1 MFYESSSRALL
12 SKGRRPSQL
21 PSQLPSQVPMSKIS
35 VLTQNSSFNSFRE
48 PMKFTQTY
56 YDKNNIEKYHSIL
69 YTMSIYRSSLRIL
82 GIDPNTS
89 ISDIATRF
97 NIRPVQYSRPYR
109 NGRMTA
115 PVSFPLRV
123 GTSSYNAF
131 VETKILD
138 IVQNTD
144 VVQTL
149 FFECE
154 INKTGEWEPYQTD
167 SIVKGKIRELDRKA
181 KYTAELIEKNLRQ
194 SNVEVRNV
202 SWRLLGDPE
211 QWNAPKGKSKIK
223 MKMGCRNNVPMK
235 PITDYLPR
243 ILKIEGDKIEE
254 WNTNK
259 GECVQDYLTD
269 FYKDQNGMKKLVKD
283 DDWLYKI
290 IDEKK
295 IIELK
300 EEGVCIDELKLFCDK
315 AKVSMIA
322 YDADDNCITY
332 YKPVEISDKR
342 KSLMFRCMNAHI
354 YPIED
359 EEERRSITAR
369 ARYFEN
375 PTIHSNDINP
385 IKYAIKEKKT
395 DKKSKKVKE
404 GVPMDSESGAFED
417 KEWKLIFMTERKT
430 NYTMDEINEFM
441 LSNLYEIGMPHPSG
455 KNRYNFNDGKLTEI
469 IYTQS
474 KIKVFGKPKDLLA
487 EEYCYRNHIKYEGQN
502 TTDLCMYEFNKFFG
516 IDKFDKNPYI
526 SNFNPNVLENL
537 TEAKGGRSHIG
548 LLDESFVED
557 KYDENNILREM
568 IRDGRAFAYDIEKCY
583 SSLLMNPLDD
593 WIVMDYKD
601 EVEEFDGFASGELKE
616 NLADGEICPLELK
629 TGLYFVSTDDIT
641 LFKKSNWYSNKL
653 IEMAIENNIQFK
665 IKKQIIPSKILRNEF
680 HELID
685 LIYKKSGQDEKT
697 TKTIINSIT
706 GMLGKSESSSTK
718 VQITTDDKEMY
729 ELLDI
734 NEHNEIIMKELE
746 YENERLWV
754 YGSIKENKWLSNCIP
769 MYIQILDWSNMK
781 LFEMTKRI
789 GGTPI
794 YRKVDMVVSLGGNI
808 IDEPKYKDITT
819 WGSYR
824 YIKPTDVHISL
835 LNLEKAFPMSMI
847 IDKNWSECNEE
858 PNFYSSDQATE
869 ILEYAIDNGGG
880 LIQGMAGTGK
890 TKILK
895 EGDKESPVF
904 APTNASARNAG
915 GQTYHIALG
924 MSEDGKISQGNIL
937 KFKGKPYIRVDEIGM
952 VNLDGLI
959 KLMLLKQS
967 LGITIICF
975 GDLENQLT
983 PIEDDREFM
992 EDFSYI
998 DHSIL
1003 KYICGY
1009 NKIVLT
1015 ENFRQKDEPKFIGL
1029 LNEVRLNNY
1038 TPTLPLI
1045 NLSPIELSE
1054 TKNIVF
1060 FNRTRD
1066 RINDMVMNAVKPID
1080 AIWIEYN
1087 RKMDDKPKSLWLF
1100 KGLKL
1105 MAIKNNM
1112 KLGLINSDEFIVKEF
1127 NNETFT
1133 IEDEWEKI
1141 KTIPIEDI
1149 HKYFVVNY
1157 ASTIY
1162 KNQGLTIKSPR
1173 KVVIYD
1179 WMFQSQ
1185 YRRVKYTILTRVQK
1199 LDQLYIGEKE
1209 EEQYQTCGQR
1219 PYYIKDGERYSL

>member
-1 MFYESSSRALL
+1 MFQESSLEEVEN
-12 SKGRRPSQL
+12 SQL
-21 PSQLPSQVPMSKIS
+21 PMNRFYVF
-35 VLTQNSSFNSFRE
+35 TQTSLFNSLIH
-48 PMKFTQTY
+48 PMLHITQTY
-56 YDKNNIEKYHSIL
+56 YDKNNIEKSHSI
-69 YTMSIYRSSLRIL
+69 YKMANFRTSLRIL

-97 NIRPVQYSRPYR
+97 NIKPVQYSRPYR
-109 NGRMTA
+109 NGRLA
-115 PVSFPLRV
+115 PPISFRIKQ
-123 GTSSYNAF
+123 GTPSYNNF

-138 IVQNTD
+138 MVHNAD

-154 INKTGEWEPYQTD
+154 INRTGEWENYSTD
-167 SIVKGKIRELDRKA
+167 KKIKGKLRELDMKA
-181 KYTAELIEKNLRQ
+181 KYTAEIIEKNLRQ

-202 SWRLLGDPE
+202 SWRLLGEP
-211 QWNAPKGKSKIK
+211 QKWNAPNGKTKIK
-223 MKMGCRNNVPMK
+223 MKMGCRKRDIPMN
-235 PITDYLPR
+235 PITNYIPR
-243 ILKIEGDKIEE
+243 ILKIEGDKDEE

-283 DDWLYKI
+283 EDWLYKI
-290 IDEKK
+290 IDENK

-322 YDADDNCITY
+322 YDADNNCITY
-332 YKPVEISDKR
+332 YKPEDMGNEKR

-354 YPIED
+354 YPIEND
-359 EEERRSITAR
+359 EERKSIKEK

-375 PTIHSNDINP
+375 PTIHSNDINSL
-385 IKYAIKEKKT
+385 KYAIKEKKT

-404 GVPMDSESGAFED
+404 EVKEED
-417 KEWKLIFMTERKT
+417 KEWKLTFMPDREIK
-430 NYTMDEINEFM
+430 YTMDEVNEFM
-441 LSNLYEIGMPHPSG
+441 LSNLYENGIPHPSG

-469 IYTQS
+469 IYS
-474 KIKVFGKPKDLLA
+474 KTLMKVFGKPKDLLA
-487 EEYCYRNHIKYEGQN
+487 EEYCYRNHIKFEGQN
-502 TTDLCMYEFNKFFG
+502 TTDLCMYEINKFFG
-516 IDKFDKNPYI
+516 IDSFDKNPYN
-526 SNFNPNVLENL
+526 SNFNPLVLENL
-537 TEAKGGRSHIG
+537 IEAKGGRSHIG
-548 LLDESFVED
+548 LLDESFIEE
-557 KYDENNILREM
+557 KYDENNLLREM
-568 IRDGRAFAYDIEKCY
+568 IRDGRAVAYDIEKCY
-583 SSLLMNPLDD
+583 SSLLMNPLDN

-601 EVEEFDGFASGELKE
+601 EYNDFDG
-616 NLADGEICPLELK
+616 ELK

-641 LFKKSNWYSNKL
+641 LFKKSNWYSNKI
-653 IEMAIENNIQFK
+653 IEMAIENDIKFK
-665 IKKQIIPSKILRNEF
+665 IKKQIIPSKILPNKF
-680 HELID
+680 NELIN
-685 LIYKKSGQDEKT
+685 LIYHKSGQDSKT
-697 TKTIINSIT
+697 TKSIVNSIT
-706 GMLGKSESSSTK
+706 GMLGKSQSSSTK
-718 VQITTDDKEMY
+718 VQITNDDKEMY

-794 YRKVDMVVSLGGNI
+794 YRKVDMVICLGGNI
-808 IDEPKYKDITT
+808 IDEPKKKDITT

-824 YIKPTDVHISL
+824 LMDKNDATKINL
-835 LNLEKAFPMSMI
+835 LNVEKAFPMNI
-847 IDKNWSECNEE
+847 ITDKKWSVCDEE
-858 PNFYSSDQATE
+858 PKFYSSNQATE
-869 ILEYAIDNGGG
+869 ILEYAIDNGGC
-880 LIQGMAGTGK
+880 LIQGNAGTGK

-895 EGDKESPVF
+895 EGDKDAPVL

-915 GQTYHIALG
+915 GTTYHKALG
-924 MSEDGKISQGNIL
+924 MGEDGKLSQGNIL
-937 KFKGKPYIRVDEIGM
+937 KFKGKPYIMVDEIGM
-952 VNLDGLI
+952 VSFDGLV
-959 KLMLLKQS
+959 KLMLLKQM

-975 GDLENQLT
+975 GDLDNQLT
-983 PIEDDREFM
+983 PVEDDRRFM
-992 EDFSYI
+992 EEFSYKN
-998 DHSIL
+998 HSIL

-1009 NKIVLT
+1009 NKVVLT
-1015 ENFRQKDEPKFIGL
+1015 ENFRQKTEPEFIGL
-1029 LNEVRLNNY
+1029 LDDVRLNNY
-1038 TPTLPLI
+1038 TPQIPLI
-1045 NLSPIELSE
+1045 NLSPIELCE

-1060 FNRTRD
+1060 FNKTRD
-1066 RINDMVMNAVKPID
+1066 RINDMVMNAIKPTD
-1080 AIWIEYN
+1080 AKWIEYE
-1087 RKMDDKPKSLWLF
+1087 RKIGDKPNSLWLF

-1112 KLGLINSDEFIVKEF
+1112 KLGLINSDEFIVKEY

-1133 IEDEWEKI
+1133 IDDEWGET
-1141 KTIPIEDI
+1141 KTLPIDDI

-1162 KNQGLTIKSPR
+1162 KNQGLTIKAPR

-1199 LDQLYIGEKE
+1199 LEQLYIGEKE
-1209 EEQYQTCGQR
+1209 EKTYLTCGQR
-1219 PYYIKDGERYSL
+1219 PEYTEDDIGFDDYDDYSLGDEDLYALEN

>member
-1 MFYESSSRALL
+1 MFYESSSQLPSQL
-12 SKGRRPSQL
+12 SSQL
-21 PSQLPSQVPMSKIS
+21 PSQLPMSRIF
-35 VLTQNSSFNSFRE
+35 VLTQNSSFNSYR
-48 PMKFTQTY
+48 PYHMITQSY
-56 YDKNNIEKYHSIL
+56 SDKKDLNNFHSI
-69 YTMSIYRSSLRIL
+69 YTSMTTYRSSLRIL

-89 ISDIATRF
+89 INDIVTRF

-123 GTSSYNAF
+123 GTTSYNTF
-131 VETKILD
+131 VETKIQD

-154 INKTGEWEPYQTD
+154 INKSGEWEYYSTETN
-167 SIVKGKIRELDRKA
+167 VKGKLRELDIKA
-181 KYTAELIEKNLRQ
+181 KNTAEIILKNLRQ

-202 SWRLLGDPE
+202 SWRLLGEPQ

-223 MKMGCRNNVPMK
+223 MKMGCRKRDITMK

-254 WNTNK
+254 WNNNK

-283 DDWLYKI
+283 EDWLYKI
-290 IDEKK
+290 IDENK

-300 EEGVCIDELKLFCDK
+300 EEGICIDELKLFCDK

-332 YKPVEISDKR
+332 YKPVDMGNEKR

-354 YPIED
+354 YPID
-359 EEERRSITAR
+359 NEEERKSITER
-369 ARYFEN
+369 SKGIHFDID
-375 PTIHSNDINP
+375 IHSKDINP
-385 IKYAIKEKKT
+385 LKYAIKEKKT
-395 DKKSKKVKE
+395 DKTSKKQK
-404 GVPMDSESGAFED
+404 SED
-417 KEWKLIFMTERKT
+417 KEWKLIFMPDRETK
-430 NYTMDEINEFM
+430 YTMDEVNEFM

-469 IYTQS
+469 KYSQS

-487 EEYCYRNHIKYEGQN
+487 EEYCYRNHIKYEGQT
-502 TTDLCMYEFNKFFG
+502 TTDLCIVEFNKFFD
-516 IDKFDKNPYI
+516 IDRFDKNPYI
-526 SNFNPNVLENL
+526 SNFNPIVLENII
-537 TEAKGGRSHIG
+537 EAKGGRSHIG
-548 LLDESFVED
+548 LLDESFIEE

-568 IRDGRAFAYDIEKCY
+568 IRDGRAVAYDIEKCY
-583 SSLLMNPLDD
+583 SSLLKEPLDG
-593 WIVMDYKD
+593 WIALDYKD
-601 EVEEFDGFASGELKE
+601 EVEEFDG
-616 NLADGEICPLELK
+616 ELK

-641 LFKKSNWYSNKL
+641 LFKKSNWYSNK
-653 IEMAIENNIQFK
+653 IIQMAIDNDIKFK
-665 IKKQIIPSKILRNEF
+665 IKKQILPSKILPNKF

-685 LIYKKSGQDEKT
+685 IIYKKSGEDEKT

-706 GMLGKSESSSTK
+706 GMLGKSESSSNK

-746 YENERLWV
+746 FENERLWV
-754 YGSIKENKWLSNCIP
+754 YGSIKDNKWLSNCIP
-769 MYIQILDWSNMK
+769 MYIQLLDWSNMK
-781 LFEMTKRI
+781 LFEMTKQI
-789 GGTPI
+789 GGTSI
-794 YRKVDMVVSLGGNI
+794 YRKVDMVVCLGGNI
-808 IDEPKYKDITT
+808 INEPKYKDITT

-824 YIKPTDVHISL
+824 YMKPFDVHMSL
-835 LNLEKAFPMSMI
+835 LNIEKAFPMSMI
-847 IDKNWSECNEE
+847 TDKNWSECNEE

-869 ILEYAIDNGGG
+869 ILEYLIDNGGG
-880 LIQGMAGTGK
+880 LIQGGAGTGK
-890 TKILK
+890 TNILLK
-895 EGDKESPVF
+895 GDKNAPVL
-904 APTNASARNAG
+904 APTWASARNAG
-915 GQTYHIALG
+915 GQTYHMALG

-937 KFKGKPYIRVDEIGM
+937 KFKGKPYIMIDEIGM
-952 VNLDGLI
+952 VNLDGLV

-975 GDLENQLT
+975 GDLDNQLT
-983 PIEDDREFM
+983 PVEDDREFM
-992 EDFSYI
+992 EEFSYK
-998 DHSIL
+998 DHPIL

-1015 ENFRQKDEPKFIGL
+1015 ENFRQKSEPKFIGL
-1029 LNEVRLNNY
+1029 LDEVRLNNY
-1038 TPTLPLI
+1038 TPKIPLI
-1045 NLSPIELSE
+1045 NLSPIELCE

-1060 FNRTRD
+1060 FNKTRD
-1066 RINDMVMNAVKPID
+1066 RINDMIMNAIKPTD
-1080 AIWIEYN
+1080 AIWMEYD
-1087 RKMDDKPKSLWLF
+1087 RKIGDKPKSLWLF

-1105 MAIKNNM
+1105 MAIKNNIA
-1112 KLGLINSDEFIVKEF
+1112 LELINSDEFIVKDY
-1127 NNETFT
+1127 NTDTFT
-1133 IEDEWEKI
+1133 IEDEFDR
-1141 KTIPIEDI
+1141 TINIPLTDI

-1162 KNQGLTIKSPR
+1162 KNQGLTIKDPR
-1173 KVVIYD
+1173 KVIIYD

-1199 LDQLYIGEKE
+1199 FEQLYIGEKE
-1209 EEQYQTCGQR
+1209 EDYQQ
-1219 PYYIKDGERYSL
+1219 P

>member
-1 MFYESSSRALL
+1 MFRESSFKEVKS
-12 SKGRRPSQL
+12 SP
-21 PSQLPSQVPMSKIS
+21 VPMD
-35 VLTQNSSFNSFRE
+35 TNYDSSQIALFNSYC
-48 PMKFTQTY
+48 PYHMITQTY
-56 YDKNNIEKYHSIL
+56 YDKNYLEKYHSV
-69 YTMSIYRSSLRIL
+69 YNMANYRTSLRIL

-123 GTSSYNAF
+123 GTASYNTF
-131 VETKILD
+131 VETKIQD

-154 INKTGEWEPYQTD
+154 INKGGEWEYYQTD
-167 SIVKGKIRELDRKA
+167 TIVKGKIRELDRKA
-181 KYTAELIEKNLRQ
+181 KYTAELIEKNLRH

-202 SWRLLGDPE
+202 SWRLLGEPE

-290 IDEKK
+290 IDENK

-332 YKPVEISDKR
+332 YKPKDMGNEKR

-354 YPIED
+354 YPIEN
-359 EEERRSITAR
+359 EAERKSIKEK

-375 PTIHSNDINP
+375 PTIHSNDINA
-385 IKYAIKEKKT
+385 IKYAIKEKKS

-404 GVPMDSESGAFED
+404 GVPMDSESEAFED

-430 NYTMDEINEFM
+430 NYTMDEVNEFM

-469 IYTQS
+469 IYAQS

-548 LLDESFVED
+548 LLDESFIED

-568 IRDGRAFAYDIEKCY
+568 IRDGRAVAYDIEKCY
-583 SSLLMNPLDD
+583 SSLLQKPLDG
-593 WIVMDYKD
+593 WMAMDYKD
-601 EVEEFDGFASGELKE
+601 EVEDFDG
-616 NLADGEICPLELK
+616 ELK
-629 TGLYFVSTDDIT
+629 TGLYFVLTEDIN

-665 IKKQIIPSKILRNEF
+665 IKKQIIPSKILPNEF

-746 YENERLWV
+746 FENERLWV
-754 YGSIKENKWLSNCIP
+754 YGSIKDNKWLSNCIP

-781 LFEMTKRI
+781 LFEMTKQI

-794 YRKVDMVVSLGGNI
+794 YRKVDMVVSLGGKKIN
-808 IDEPKYKDITT
+808 EPKYKDINT

-835 LNLEKAFPMSMI
+835 LNLEKPFPMSMI

-869 ILEYAIDNGGG
+869 ILEYLIDNGGG

-904 APTNASARNAG
+904 APTWASARNAG
-915 GQTYHIALG
+915 GQTYHLALG

-952 VNLDGLI
+952 VNIDGLI

-998 DHSIL
+998 DHSIM

-1060 FNRTRD
+1060 FNKTRD
-1066 RINDMVMNAVKPID
+1066 RINDMIMNAIKPID
-1080 AIWIEYN
+1080 AIWIEHD
-1087 RKMDDKPKSLWLF
+1087 RKFGDKPNSLWLF

-1112 KLGLINSDEFIVKEF
+1112 KLEIINSDEFIVKEF

-1133 IEDEWEKI
+1133 IEDEFDR
-1141 KTIPIEDI
+1141 TINIPLNDI

-1162 KNQGLTIKSPR
+1162 KNQGLTIKAPR
-1173 KVVIYD
+1173 KVIIYD

-1199 LDQLYIGEKE
+1199 FEQLYIGEKE
-1209 EEQYQTCGQR
+1209 EKQYLTCGQR
-1219 PYYIKDGERYSL
+1219 PKSEYDNWVDDNDWDDDDNISFGDEDLYALQN